1 MTKQITLKA
10 LLYFVAILFLIIFG
24 FPFVFVLITSIKDQN
39 GYMQS
44 FWNIPSTFY
53 IGNFIA
59 VFKANFL
66 RYLFNSLFVA
76 GISVSLAIFIAS
88 MASFALAT
96 MKFKLNKA
104 VFMLF
109 LVGMMIPAHTTLIP
123 IFALNRQLGLLD
135 KTYGLIG
142 PYTSFAIPISVFI
155 MTGFFKEVP
164 KSIQESA
171 YIDGASVFRIY
182 GQIMLP
188 LSLPAVSTV
197 AIFNFL
203 ACWNEFIF
211 GLTLINSPSQ
221 KTLPIGI
228 REFYGAESVNI
239 PAILTAVLVASLPV
253 MIFYFLCQ
261 EQVIKG
267 LSAGAVKE

>member
-1 MTKQITLKA
+1 MTKQIVLKT
-10 LLYFVAILFLIIFG
+10 LLYAVAILFLVIFG
-24 FPFVFVLITSIKDQN
+24 FPFIFVLLTSFKDQAAYIQN
-39 GYMQS
+39 
-44 FWNIPSTFY
+44 FWNLPSTLY
-53 IGNFIA
+53 LGNFIA
-59 VFKANFL
+59 VFKASFL
-66 RYLFNSLFVA
+66 RYLSNSLYVSI
-76 GISVSLAIFIAS
+76 ISVTLAIFISS
-88 MASFALAT
+88 MASYVLAT
-96 MKFKLNKA
+96 MKFKLNKFI
-104 VFMLF
+104 FMLF

-123 IFALNRQLGLLD
+123 IFTLTRELGLLD

-171 YIDGASVFRIY
+171 HIDGASIFRIY

-188 LSLPAVSTV
+188 LSLPAISTV

-203 ACWNEFIF
+203 SCWNEFIF
-211 GLTLINSPSQ
+211 GLTLINSPDQ

-228 REFYGAESVNI
+228 REFYGSESVNI
-239 PAILTAVLVASLPV
+239 PAVLTGVLVASLPV
-253 MIFYFLCQ
+253 MIFYFLAQ

>member
-1 MTKQITLKA
+1 MAKQITFKT
-10 LLYFVAILFLIIFG
+10 LLYILAIVFLIIFG
-24 FPFVFVLITSIKDQN
+24 FPFVFVLITSFKDQN
-39 GYMQS
+39 GYIQS
-44 FWNIPSTFY
+44 FWNLPSTLY
-53 IGNFIA
+53 TGNFVA
-59 VFKANFL
+59 VFKGNFF
-66 RYLFNSLFVA
+66 RYMFNSLYVSI
-76 GISVSLAIFIAS
+76 ISVALAIFIAS

-155 MTGFFKEVP
+155 MTGFFREVP

-171 YIDGASVFRIY
+171 HIDGASVFRIY

-203 ACWNEFIF
+203 ACWNEFII
-211 GLTLINSPSQ
+211 GLTLNNSPSH

-228 REFYGAESVNI
+228 REFYGTESINI

-253 MIFYFLCQ
+253 MIFYFLSQ